1 MKLAG
6 PPRLDP
12 ADCPGPITAVYCD
25 DEPPPEDP
33 PRCPLCGVP
42 HVQHII
48 EVVVTTR
55 EEAEAYQA
63 RNLR

>member
-1 MKLAG
+1 VT
-6 PPRLDP
+6 
-12 ADCPGPITAVYCD
+12 CIYSD
-25 DEPPPEDP
+25 DKPPPENP

-55 EEAEAYQA
+55 EEAEACRA
-63 RNLR
+63 RNLARD